1 MDFRLTDAVIKMQVK
16 GRAVVS
22 HCLSTQNRLLFLLIM
37 LSGVCMLTTVLTGTE
52 SSFEYKDKSV
62 RN

>member
-22 HCLSTQNRLLFLLIM
+22 HCLSTQHRLLFLLIM
-37 LSGVCMLTTVLTGTE
+37 LSGVCMLTTVLTST
-52 SSFEYKDKSV
+52 
-62 RN
+62 